1 MADYIAKYATKG
13 AEASGTVDH
22 RLSCPACKGRGRL
35 SVVASCGRCAGT
47 GLKPGLHLDALPVTE
62 HARRMI
68 RTCWELGARREFQ
81 ALRLRSWAHMLG
93 FRGHFSSKS
102 RRYSITL
109 GDLRQVRA
117 THRATEARERHGLP
131 PLGDE
136 TTLVL
141 GHWRFA
147 GSGYSLGEAIMAEHI
162 RQKVATARKI
172 ATEREDG

>member
-1 MADYIAKYATKG
+1 MRKQQVQKVLTQW
-13 AEASGTVDH
+13 
-22 RLSCPACKGRGRL
+22 P
-35 SVVASCGRCAGT
+35 RCHHGDVPSPHHEN
-47 GLKPGLHLDALPVTE
+47 L
-62 HARRMI
+62 ARP
-68 RTCWELGARREFQ
+68 
-81 ALRLRSWAHMLG
+81 
-93 FRGHFSSKS
+93 HFSSKS
-102 RRYSITL
+102 RRYSTTL

-131 PLGDE
+131 LLGDE

-147 GSGYSLGEAIMAEHI
+147 GTGYSPGEAIMAEHI